1 MKILNETTSR
11 FNRYQSRA
19 PLVRVSRRAPCPAC
33 GRFDWCSITSDG
45 ALALCMR
52 IVAGSLKTARNG
64 AYVHRLIETSSAPQR
79 PYQKQS
85 APTVETVQRIPP
97 EQLHVV
103 YLTLL
108 REQLVLAESHRAS
121 LRARG
126 LSDAAIECADYR
138 STPTETFAKYVA
150 RALAKEFDL
159 RGVPGF
165 YRDASGTSQMMSF
178 GAGFYVPVRDHRG
191 LICGLQIRRDE
202 GTPKYLWLSSANR
215 TDGCSSRSPVH
226 FASAHLLR
234 ETEEVTITEGAL
246 KGEIVSHLLN
256 APVIAAAGVSNF
268 GQGFADTLKIKFPKL
283 RRVALAFDADVWT
296 NRHVFAALD
305 RLAAELE
312 AARFSVRVRT
322 WPREFKGF
330 DDFLVAELQRE
341 EVAA

>member
-1 MKILNETTSR
+1 
-11 FNRYQSRA
+11 
-19 PLVRVSRRAPCPAC
+19 
-33 GRFDWCSITSDG
+33 
-45 ALALCMR
+45 MR
-52 IVAGSLKTARNG
+52 IEAGSLKTARNG
-64 AYVHRLIETSSAPQR
+64 AYVHRLIETSPTPQR

-108 REQLVLAESHRAS
+108 REHLVLAESHRAS

-138 STPTETFAKYVA
+138 STPAETFAKHVA

-215 TDGCSSRSPVH
+215 TDGCSSGAPVH

-246 KGEIVSHLLN
+246 KGEIIAYLTRS
-256 APVIAAAGVSNF
+256 PVIAAAGVSNF
-268 GQGFADTLKIKFPKL
+268 GADFAETLKKAFPNL
-283 RRVALAFDADVWT
+283 RRATLCFDMDVWT
-296 NRHVFAALD
+296 NEHVYGALD
-305 RLAAELE
+305 RLAQQLK
-312 AARFSVRVRT
+312 AARFSVTVRT
-322 WPREFKGF
+322 WPKEFKGF
-330 DDFLVAELQRE
+330 DDFLVAELGRE